1 MNQKYAQKIVSSEGK
16 KDGLYWPVSPGE
28 APSPLGPAFS
38 PQELARAI
46 TAIIFVSFPTKPA
59 VLPWWLWPVSYDH
72 TGVMSFMINGDDK
85 VYQADL
91 GVDSQQK
98 AQALTTFHPDK
109 TWQPVAP

>member
-1 MNQKYAQKIVSSEGK
+1 
-16 KDGLYWPVSPGE
+16 
-28 APSPLGPAFS
+28 
-38 PQELARAI
+38 
-46 TAIIFVSFPTKPA
+46 
-59 VLPWWLWPVSYDH
+59 
-72 TGVMSFMINGDDK
+72 VMSFMINGDDK